1 MRTED
6 VKVATS
12 RETRIAIN
20 CKQGLPGK
28 VEISGC
34 SDGSVQD
41 V

>member
-1 MRTED
+1 MRTD
-6 VKVATS
+6 DIKVATS
-12 RETRIAIN
+12 RETRKAIN

-28 VEISGC
+28 AEISGC

>member
-12 RETRIAIN
+12 RETRIAI
-20 CKQGLPGK
+20 QGLPGK
-28 VEISGC
+28 AEISGC